1 MVLSFLIFKAMRI
14 LVLKFSKIRKPKSFS
29 LNDFNDVVAGIN
41 MPVVMTSTPI
51 SDLSGIAKKML
62 MNSYLSLSI

>member
-41 MPVVMTSTPI
+41 MPVVMTSTLI
-51 SDLSGIAKKML
+51 SDLSGIAKKCL
-62 MNSYLSLSI
+62 